1 MKASKE
7 LILRQVAG
15 EYILIPTG
23 RMALKIH
30 GMINLSESGAL
41 IWEQLSE
48 ERTEEELVK
57 ALLREYQ
64 VEEAAARAD
73 VAAFLEQMR
82 TLGILEEEDE

>member
-41 IWEQLSE
+41 LWQLLDC
-48 ERTEEELVK
+48 ERTEEELIK
-57 ALLREYQ
+57 AILDEYQ

-82 TLGILEEEDE
+82 TLGILEEEHE